1 MQRTNHPLEETVGI
15 RYFITDTPGIGGKLR
30 REFEDFQVSEVGVEK
45 QLDSEGEYT
54 HFTLEKTNW
63 DTIRAISA
71 LSRAVGVSRKRIG
84 FAGTKDKRAVTRQRM
99 AIWNVPIE
107 KLESARVKDIRLY
120 DFTRSSERILV
131 GDLVGNE
138 FEITVREP
146 ELVDDTII
154 ARCRD
159 QIHLKGI
166 PNYFGYQRFGLQRP
180 NTHVVGRK
188 LVEGDVEGAV
198 MSYLADYY
206 DGERDDARDAR
217 RSLKETG
224 DFKQALTDFP
234 KRLGYERTMLDRLY
248 KNPTDFAGALRR
260 LHKKLRQLLV
270 HGYQS
275 YLYNLT
281 LSRMIEEELEIH
293 KVEIPL
299 FGYKSR
305 FTVGRQG
312 EIEQEVLEST
322 GLDFRSFKINS
333 MPELSPRGS
342 YRTASLE
349 TKITYEITDENTL
362 KFKFF
367 LPKGNYA
374 TMIMREF
381 MKTDPMN
388 Y

>member
-1 MQRTNHPLEETVGI
+1 MLRTNHSLENTVGI
-15 RYFITDTPGIGGKLR
+15 RYYITNTPGIGGYLR
-30 REFEDFQVSEVGVEK
+30 QAFEDFQVSEVPVEK
-45 QLDSEGEYT
+45 QLDPEGEYT

-71 LSRAVGVSRKRIG
+71 LSRAVRVSRKRFG
-84 FAGTKDKRAVTRQRM
+84 FGGTKDKRAVTRQRM
-99 AIWNVPIE
+99 AVWNVPPE
-107 KLESARVKDIRLY
+107 RLESVKVKDLRVY
-120 DFTRSSERILV
+120 DLNRSSERILL
-131 GDLVGNE
+131 GDLIGNE

-146 ELVDDTII
+146 EITDESTIEQ
-154 ARCRD
+154 CRD
-159 QIHLKGI
+159 HIHKSGVA
-166 PNYFGYQRFGLQRP
+166 NYFGYQRFGLQRP

-188 LVEGDVEGAV
+188 IVEGDIKGAV

-206 DGERDDARDAR
+206 EGERGDAREAR
-217 RSLKETG
+217 RNLKETG
-224 DFKQALTDFP
+224 DFKRALETFP
-234 KRLGYERTMLDRLY
+234 KRLGYERTMLDYLN
-248 KNPTDFAGALRR
+248 KNQTDFVGALRR

-275 YLYNLT
+275 YLFNLV
-281 LSRMIEEELEIH
+281 LSGIIEENVDIRNVSL
-293 KVEIPL
+293 PL

-305 FTVGRQG
+305 FTDGRQG
-312 EIEQEVLEST
+312 EIERSVLESEAM
-322 GLDFRSFKINS
+322 DFRSFKIKS
-333 MPELSPRGS
+333 MPELSSRGS
-342 YRTASLE
+342 HRTASLE
-349 TKITYEITDENTL
+349 TEVSYEIREDESI

>member
-1 MQRTNHPLEETVGI
+1 MLQTNHPLEETVGI
-15 RYFITDTPGIGGKLR
+15 RYFITDTPGIGGRLKQ
-30 REFEDFQVSEVGVEK
+30 EYADFQVSEVGVEK
-45 QLDSEGEYT
+45 QADPEGDYT

-71 LSRAVGVSRKRIG
+71 LSRAVGVSRKRFG

-99 AIWNVPIE
+99 AVWNVPPAR
-107 KLESARVKDIRLY
+107 LESARVKDIRLY
-120 DFTRSSERILV
+120 DFTQSSERILV
-131 GDLVGNE
+131 GDLIGNT

-146 ELVDDTII
+146 QIVDKTVIE
-154 ARCRD
+154 ACRD

-166 PNYFGYQRFGLQRP
+166 PNYFGYQRFGVQRP

-188 LVEGDVEGAV
+188 IVEGDIEGAV

-206 DGERDDARDAR
+206 PGERDDARDAR

-234 KRLGYERTMLDRLY
+234 KRLGYERTMLDHLY
-248 KNPTDFAGALRR
+248 KNPSDFAGALRR
-260 LHKKLRQLLV
+260 FHKKLRQLLV

-275 YLYNLT
+275 YLFNLT
-281 LSRMIEEELEIH
+281 LSQMIDEEFEISG
-293 KVEIPL
+293 VDIPL
-299 FGYKSR
+299 FGYASR
-305 FTVGRQG
+305 FTEARQG
-312 EIEQEVLEST
+312 EIERDVLESA
-322 GLDFRSFKINS
+322 GLDFHSFKIAS
-333 MPELSPRGS
+333 MPELSPRGG

-349 TKITYEITDENTL
+349 TEISYETMDENTL

>member
-1 MQRTNHPLEETVGI
+1 MLRTNHSLEDTVGI
-15 RYFITDTPGIGGKLR
+15 RYYITDTPGIGGYLR
-30 REFEDFQVSEVGVEK
+30 RAFEDFQVSEVPVEK
-45 QLDSEGEYT
+45 RLDPEGEYT

-71 LSRAVGVSRKRIG
+71 LSRAVGVSRKRFG
-84 FAGTKDKRAVTRQRM
+84 FGGTKDKRAVTRQRM
-99 AIWNVPIE
+99 AVWNVPPE
-107 KLESARVKDIRLY
+107 RLESVKVRDLRIFDLN
-120 DFTRSSERILV
+120 RSRERILV
-131 GDLVGNE
+131 GDLIGNE

-146 ELVDDTII
+146 EITDESAIEQ
-154 ARCRD
+154 CQD
-159 QIHLKGI
+159 QIHKSGV

-188 LVEGDVEGAV
+188 IVEGDIEGAV
-198 MSYLADYY
+198 MSYLADFY
-206 DGERDDARDAR
+206 DGERDDAREAR
-217 RSLKETG
+217 RDLLETG
-224 DFKQALTDFP
+224 DFKQALETFP
-234 KRLGYERTMLDRLY
+234 KRLGYERTMLDHLY
-248 KNPTDFAGALRR
+248 KNQTDFAGALRR

-275 YLYNLT
+275 YLFNLV
-281 LSRMIEEELEIH
+281 LSGMIEEGIDIH
-293 KVEIPL
+293 KVEVPL

-305 FTVGRQG
+305 FTEGHQG
-312 EIEQEVLEST
+312 EIEKGILESE
-322 GLDFRSFKINS
+322 GLDFRSFKIAS
-333 MPELSPRGS
+333 MPELSPRGFH
-342 YRTASLE
+342 RLASLE
-349 TKITYEITDENTL
+349 AEVSYEVREDKSI

>member
-1 MQRTNHPLEETVGI
+1 MMHTTHSLEDSVGI
-15 RYFITDTPGIGGKLR
+15 RYFITDTPGIGGQLR
-30 REFEDFQVSEVGVEK
+30 QRFEDFQVSEVPVKK
-45 QLDSEGEYT
+45 QTDDEGDYV

-71 LSRAVGVSRKRIG
+71 LSRAMGVSRKRFG

-99 AIWNVPIE
+99 AVWNVSPE
-107 KLESARVKDIRLY
+107 RLETVKVKDLRIY
-120 DFTRSSERILV
+120 DLKKSSERILV
-131 GDLVGNE
+131 GDLKGNE
-138 FEITVREP
+138 FEITVHEP
-146 ELVDDTII
+146 QSRDETVIEQ
-154 ARCRD
+154 CMD
-159 QIHLKGI
+159 QIHSRGV

-180 NTHVVGRK
+180 NTHIVGRK
-188 LVEGDVEGAV
+188 LVEGNIEGAV

-206 DGERDDARDAR
+206 DGERDDAREAR

-224 DFKQALTDFP
+224 DFKQALADFP
-234 KRLGYERTMLDRLY
+234 KRLGYERTMLDHLY

-275 YLYNLT
+275 YLFNLT
-281 LSRMIEEELEIH
+281 LSEMIEEEIDIH
-293 KVEIPL
+293 KVDIPL
-299 FGYKSR
+299 FGYKSK
-305 FTVGRQG
+305 FTNSRQG
-312 EIEQEVLEST
+312 EIERSVMDSEDM
-322 GLDFRSFKINS
+322 DFRSFKIAA
-333 MPELSPRGS
+333 MPEISPRGS
-342 YRTASLE
+342 YRSASLE
-349 TKITYEITDENTL
+349 TEITYEVRDDESI